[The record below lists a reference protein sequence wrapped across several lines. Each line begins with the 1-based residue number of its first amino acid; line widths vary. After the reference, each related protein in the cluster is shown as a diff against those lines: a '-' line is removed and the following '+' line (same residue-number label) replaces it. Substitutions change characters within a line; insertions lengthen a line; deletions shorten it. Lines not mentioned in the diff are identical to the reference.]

1 MTCIKLCLSFY
12 GWMTWMRPRS
22 VPFLTLVR
30 PWGHQTPMTMMTQQR
45 QEPTMPIL
53 FFHRGCNAMPWLD
66 KSWTQVAKC
75 KLLIYNIVILLPSQ
89 NMYMSWGD
97 WNYQW
102 SISTYMYMY
111 IYKVPFRQT
120 MHKTPQARCLNRG
133 NELAKI
139 GKIALIDLLSHFFTL
154 YRKGIRQKLSST
166 GNDLPHSSLLPALPS
181 CQDARPRV
189 QSICWFISVKV

>member
-1 MTCIKLCLSFY
+1 
-12 GWMTWMRPRS
+12 MRPPDPDDDDDS
-22 VPFLTLVR
+22 AAAGADDANTFLPQGL
-30 PWGHQTPMTMMTQQR
+30 Q
-45 QEPTMPIL
+45 
-53 FFHRGCNAMPWLD
+53 CNAMTWQILD
-66 KSWTQVAKC
+66 PSC
-75 KLLIYNIVILLPSQ
+75 KMQTAHLQYCHITPFAEYVHVLGGLKLPMVNI
-89 NMYMSWGD
+89 N
-97 WNYQW
+97 
-102 SISTYMYMY
+102 

-154 YRKGIRQKLSST
+154 CRKGIRQKLSST